1 LSLDAVYGTID
12 KSQWRA
18 GGIGGGSTTTTK
30 SRCIVEPEGGL
41 DSFKIPST
49 SVSTC
54 ISINT
59 LKKAS
64 EASFGTS
71 FRSEL
76 GFNLRSDVDELKEE
90 LAALRRRLASEE
102 AEARKLR
109 EEVSTKNTNSYG
121 RIGQQSLSP
130 EVAHCIQFMPSVDI
144 RSVTLVMVSLG

>member
-1 LSLDAVYGTID
+1 M
-12 KSQWRA
+12 
-18 GGIGGGSTTTTK
+18 
-30 SRCIVEPEGGL
+30 
-41 DSFKIPST
+41 
-49 SVSTC
+49 STC

-71 FRSEL
+71 LRSEL

-102 AEARKLR
+102 AEAKKLR

-121 RIGQQSLSP
+121 RIGQQSLNP
-130 EVAHCIQFMPSVDI
+130 EVAHCIQFMPFIDIKSVI
-144 RSVTLVMVSLG
+144 LVMVSLG